1 MMYGEEDLLSLS
13 GIQHYYFCKRQW
25 ALIHIEQQWAENRAT
40 MEGQVLHE
48 KADDPFLVESRKNMF
63 ISRAI
68 PLVSYKLGFSGIADI
83 VEFKSSKVGIEVKER
98 KGKWI
103 PNIVE
108 YKHGKPKE
116 DDRDIV
122 QLVAQALCIEEMLGC
137 KLNSSDL
144 FYNVTKRRIKVEIND
159 DLRNK
164 VIGISMEMHKVY
176 DGKVTPKAEVGKH
189 CKSCSLVD
197 ICMPRLTSKKV
208 SVANYI
214 EKYINRGSDEN

>member
-1 MMYGEEDLLSLS
+1 MYNEEELLSLS

-40 MEGQVLHE
+40 MEGLVLHE

-68 PLVSYKLGFSGIADI
+68 PLVSYKLGFYGIADI
-83 VEFKSSKVGIEVKER
+83 VEFTSSKTGIEI
-98 KGKWI
+98 KGREGRWI
-103 PNIVE
+103 PSIVE

-116 DDRDIV
+116 DERDIV
-122 QLVAQALCIEEMLGC
+122 QLVAQVLCIEEMLGC
-137 KLNSSDL
+137 KLNSSAF
-144 FYNVTKRRIKVEIND
+144 FYNETKRRIKVEITD

-164 VIGISMEMHKVY
+164 VIGISVEMHKIY
-176 DGKVTPKAEVGKH
+176 DEKITPKAESGKH

-197 ICMPRLTSKKV
+197 ICMPRLTSKKI

-214 EKYINRGSDEN
+214 EKYTKVGSDEF